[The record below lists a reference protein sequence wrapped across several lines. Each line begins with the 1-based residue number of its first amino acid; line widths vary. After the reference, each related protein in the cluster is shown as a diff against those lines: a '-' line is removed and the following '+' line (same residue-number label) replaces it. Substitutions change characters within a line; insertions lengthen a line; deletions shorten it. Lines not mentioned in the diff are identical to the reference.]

1 MKELIDRIKNNPKTS
16 VLGIASV
23 AVYGAGETMHQSNI
37 EPWGSIVL
45 GVAGVMV
52 LVAGFIAKDG
62 DK

>member
-1 MKELIDRIKNNPKTS
+1 MKDLIERIKNNPKTS
-16 VLGIASV
+16 VLGIV
-23 AVYGAGETMHQSNI
+23 ALATYGAGETMHQNSI